1 MDAIAKHLIHVQS
14 ETWHLPANEFEMD
27 NGLFWDY
34 HVPVI
39 KDFDASMYPEDVIRY
54 LDRRNDIAERIVKP
68 FLSIWWLY
76 RQSTGRPLR
85 EEDKAEIREYL
96 RRK

>member
-14 ETWHLPANEFEMD
+14 ETWHLPSNEFEMD
-27 NGLFWDY
+27 IWDY
-34 HVPVI
+34 HVPLI
-39 KDFDASMYPEDVIRY
+39 KNFDANVYPEDVIRY

-68 FLSIWWLY
+68 FLSIWWSY